1 LFVPK
6 KSLFLQQGKLLISPC
21 GGLKKKEKSL
31 DKFGTCGSKKTNAV
45 ISVLDMWRTGATQV
59 LT

>member
-1 LFVPK
+1 MWWIK
-6 KSLFLQQGKLLISPC
+6 
-21 GGLKKKEKSL
+21 KKKEKSL

-45 ISVLDMWRTGATQV
+45 ASVLDMWRTGATQV